1 MTVLLLLTPAVGAFL
16 GVRFKALVLAPAAFL
31 VSAFTIAIGVA
42 SGHDARF
49 ILAVA
54 FAGLALLQMGYF
66 IGSVL
71 HAYLTFKHKERHRLG
86 LVWSPTHFY

>member
-1 MTVLLLLTPAVGAFL
+1 MTVLLLLTPAVGAIL
-16 GVRFKALVLAPAAFL
+16 GVRFKTFVLAPATFL

-42 SGHDARF
+42 SGHDTRF
-49 ILAVA
+49 ILVVV

-71 HAYLTFKHKERHRLG
+71 HAYLTFKHKERHRRT
-86 LVWSPTHFY
+86 VWSPTHFY